1 MKLRINEDSG
11 LIKKGFTLIELLTV
25 VSVIS
30 VLSSLMLTGIF
41 AAKSKT
47 RTVVCANSLKQLVHS
62 WQMYTDDHAGSL
74 AESFFFRDGR
84 IPGKVNK
91 HAWVLGSMN
100 SQEGLFPQLNR
111 TVPDAINPNGIRQGT
126 LFPYNRS
133 AGIYRCSAD
142 KSRTQER
149 RRVRS
154 YTMNGWIGGYPV
166 AGQDHYRIMKKQ
178 SDLIHPPPSQLWVM
192 IDEDHDSIDDGWFGV
207 DMIGK
212 VGLIDMPTDRH
223 SNGFNLNFADGHV
236 ERWRLEDERSRNWD
250 TLPVS
255 NRPTNPDWTRLKT
268 STTGLKDEYR
278 HQGY

>member
-223 SNGFNLNFADGHV
+223 SNGFNLNFADGH
-236 ERWRLEDERSRNWD
+236 
-250 TLPVS
+250 
-255 NRPTNPDWTRLKT
+255 
-268 STTGLKDEYR
+268 
-278 HQGY
+278 